1 MSTGS
6 ILTSKG
12 QATIPRA
19 IRDSLRMKT
28 GDRMTFTLMPDGLV
42 IMRVKNKRASDVA
55 GLLFRKGRK
64 PVPIGLLAR

>member
-1 MSTGS
+1 VGHGTGS

-28 GDRMTFTLMPDGLV
+28 GDRMTPADSRLDREMTPM
-42 IMRVKNKRASDVA
+42 A
-55 GLLFRKGRK
+55 GFQ
-64 PVPIGLLAR
+64 